1 MPSSGFYGQQAVRF
15 GDEYADAVGL
25 CVLCDVSEH
34 FADEKVVADSS
45 FPEAARE
52 IDFELDWQRCALRQ
66 GFKGWSEAAVGEQRR
81 VDAAG
86 ERAEAGER
94 VCELGTGGV
103 QELNSRVSVILV

>member
-1 MPSSGFYGQQAVRF
+1 M
-15 GDEYADAVGL
+15 
-25 CVLCDVSEH
+25 
-34 FADEKVVADSS
+34 
-45 FPEAARE
+45 
-52 IDFELDWQRCALRQ
+52 RQ

-103 QELNSRVSVILV
+103 QELNSRGVRDPGLKELQIEGERDELLLGAVVEVTFELLACFEACLDDALSRGA